1 MNDSLN
7 ADTIDYIAI
16 RRLQDAYADIVT
28 RRAWSELHEI
38 FVADIEVSVDRRAG
52 SPLTFNGPDQIG
64 QFIAGQIDHMDF
76 FEFVILNTRV
86 FQNVGGDSD
95 HAIARMYINELRH
108 EHGRFTHAYGLY
120 RDDYRRIGN
129 RWWFTRRRYQSLA
142 RTGPEFLAFDLAPTE
157 F

>member
-1 MNDSLN
+1 MDSLT

-16 RRLQDAYADIVT
+16 RRLQDAYADIVS
-28 RRAWSELHEI
+28 RRAWTELREI
-38 FVADIEVSVDRRAG
+38 FVDDIEVSVDRRSG
-52 SPLTFNGPDQIG
+52 EPLVFVGPDEIG
-64 QFIAGQIDHMDF
+64 GFIARQIDHMDF

-86 FQNVGGDSD
+86 FQNVGGDPD

-108 EHGRFTHAYGLY
+108 EYGRFTHAYGLY
-120 RDDYRRIGN
+120 RDDYRRLDG

-142 RTGPEFLAFDLAPTE
+142 RTGPEFQAFDLAPTE

>member
-1 MNDSLN
+1 MDSLT

-28 RRAWSELHEI
+28 RRAWTELHEI
-38 FVADIEVSVDRRAG
+38 FVADIDVSVDRRTG
-52 SPLTFNGPDQIG
+52 DPLTFNGPAEIG
-64 QFIAGQIDHMDF
+64 QFIARQIDHMDF
-76 FEFVILNTRV
+76 FQFVILNTCV
-86 FQNVGGDSD
+86 FQNVGGNPD
-95 HAIARMYINELRH
+95 HAIARMYIDELRH

-120 RDDYRRIGN
+120 RDDYRRLDG

-142 RTGPEFLAFDLAPTE
+142 RTGPAYETFDLAPSE